1 MKKSIYIA
9 PNIQVTEVD
18 MLLDVLAG
26 TLKENFGNFVDS
38 DTNGG
43 SFDDDD
49 NSFVN
54 PQTSLWDE

>member
-9 PNIQVTEVD
+9 PKTHITEAE
-18 MLLDVLAG
+18 MTFEILAG
-26 TLKENFGNFVDS
+26 TTRENFGNFVDS

-49 NSFVN
+49 NFVK